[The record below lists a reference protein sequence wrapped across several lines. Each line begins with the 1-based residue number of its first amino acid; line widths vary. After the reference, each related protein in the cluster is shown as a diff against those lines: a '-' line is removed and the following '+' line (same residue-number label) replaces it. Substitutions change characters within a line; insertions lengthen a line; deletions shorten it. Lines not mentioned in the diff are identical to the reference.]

1 MQSYGRE
8 SGQGSAHSTWR
19 CLPPGA
25 HLAAGEAHLRARYD
39 DYVEVTRRT
48 SFKGATRTLPE
59 HDVQVG
65 LGLHTD
71 GIPVDGSATTVPLSA
86 RRIAL

>member
-1 MQSYGRE
+1 MQSYGCE

-19 CLPPGA
+19 CLSLGA

-48 SFKGATRTLPE
+48 SFKGVTRTLPE

-65 LGLHTD
+65 LVCILMGR
-71 GIPVDGSATTVPLSA
+71 SMTVQPLSA
-86 RRIAL
+86 RRIAF